1 MNEITRRSLLRTG
14 ATATAAV
21 VIGVR
26 PWDPAAAGA
35 AGVAS
40 TPLRRSD
47 YAGLVGT
54 DFAVADAPQAAVLRL
69 ASVSDLARPALRGS
83 EDAFSLTFSGD
94 TPLDSGIH
102 GLTHPE
108 LGSFDLF
115 VSPVET
121 ADRHRY
127 QAVIDR
133 STGVPSDLPAG
144 SSVPTGV
151 PGTDGAPAADGSGA
165 GTGDG
170 AAPAPEGSGAAQ
182 PVGTSGDPTAG
193 APAGDGSGAAQPSG
207 TAAGT
212 APAAGRAAAAAKS
225 GAASTPPRASAP
237 AARRA
242 AILQRATVRRLGRGA
257 RVEIALRAS
266 AHTVHVSLQR
276 GGKSVVQGSHAVHD
290 RHATVALRS
299 AHHLPAGSYVLVV
312 SAVDGT
318 GSTLVQRRRIAVR

>member
-1 MNEITRRSLLRTG
+1 MTEITRRSLLRTG

-21 VIGVR
+21 IVGVR

-35 AGVAS
+35 ASAVA

-54 DFAVADAPQAAVLRL
+54 DFAVADAPGAAMLRL
-69 ASVSDLARPALRGS
+69 AWVSDLARPALRGS

-121 ADRHRY
+121 AERHRY
-127 QAVIDR
+127 EAVIDR
-133 STGVPSDLPAG
+133 SVVAPSSPPAG
-144 SSVPTGV
+144 PTTT
-151 PGTDGAPAADGSGA
+151 PGTGA
-165 GTGDG
+165 GAGD
-170 AAPAPEGSGAAQ
+170 APTADGSGAAQ
-182 PVGTSGDPTAG
+182 PSGDAGGPTDGGA
-193 APAGDGSGAAQPSG
+193 APAGDGSGAAQPAG
-207 TAAGT
+207 DGT
-212 APAAGRAAAAAKS
+212 APAGDGS
-225 GAASTPPRASAP
+225 GAAQPAGTGGTGGGAATAASRAAKRGASTPSV
-237 AARRA
+237 RRA
-242 AILQRATVRRLGRGA
+242 AFLQRAAVRRLGRGA

-266 AHTVHVSLQR
+266 VHTVHVSLQR
-276 GGKSVVQGSHAVHD
+276 GGKSVAEGSHAVHD
-290 RHATVALRS
+290 RHATVALKS